1 MINST
6 INEDEENFPIDTTN
20 EYLVVARE
28 NMANHSSWKSGLGK
42 FVCVGLPGAIVLRT
56 RQAAYRFCV
65 YILTLAET
73 LPDEEGNHTFEQ
85 VRSAIRNV

>member
-1 MINST
+1 MSNST
-6 INEDEENFPIDTTN
+6 INDDEESCPIDTAN
-20 EYLVVARE
+20 EYLVGARM
-28 NMANHSSWKSGLGK
+28 NMSNHSSWKAGRGK

-56 RQAAYRFCV
+56 RQAAYRLCA

-85 VRSAIRNV
+85 VKHAIRNV